1 MTSRR
6 SRRRNSRDKRQNASK
21 DDSSPQQNN
30 GGSKH
35 VKKVTDN
42 DDEGTESEQ
51 EDLNLIDLEERV
63 LIVKQRPGE
72 STGDF
77 ENRVRRERRI
87 FKDTLAGCVQL
98 KDYLR
103 LHYPP
108 PFYDHIVEKK
118 LRKCFQD
125 ITFN

>member
-1 MTSRR
+1 MTSRQ
-6 SRRRNSRDKRQNASK
+6 SRRHNSRDQRPNGSK
-21 DDSSPQQNN
+21 DESSPQQNHV
-30 GGSKH
+30 GRTR

-98 KDYLR
+98 EDYLR

-108 PFYDHIVEKK
+108 QFYDHIVVKK